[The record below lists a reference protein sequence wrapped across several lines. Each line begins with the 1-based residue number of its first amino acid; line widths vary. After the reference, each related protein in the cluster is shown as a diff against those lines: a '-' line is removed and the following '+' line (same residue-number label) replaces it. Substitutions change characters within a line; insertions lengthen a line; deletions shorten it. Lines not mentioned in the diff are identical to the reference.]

1 MKPNQTS
8 QDTPIHTSSTL
19 RKAQRGYKF
28 IIFGSHPP
36 SASSSTT
43 NLAECTITDLKHVAK
58 RRFAFVGYVDEE
70 QARRVKEWFD
80 GTYLGSSKIKV
91 EYVRD
96 EAIKP
101 SHTQEKRPLQQPEV
115 VPPATAAAAEEESQ
129 KDAPS
134 QKDKRLQEFMD
145 VMKNKDTTDP
155 SQLVPSASTTT
166 NAEAEARNSE
176 SGVAGIVD
184 VAGEGGKQEDD
195 EEVDDA
201 EWLRRRQAQAAGK
214 VADTVQPTSAGEAVQ
229 VSTSKSTTTAP
240 ALSEEQQILST
251 SRLFIR
257 NLSFLTT
264 PSALSQQF
272 SQFGELE
279 EVHLP
284 LSSTTK
290 QPIGTAF
297 VQYKRGE
304 DAVSAWKGMDGRTYM
319 GRLVHILP
327 GRPKF
332 GQQQL
337 AQQGEEGQAVISG
350 RVIGKDTERNVKAD
364 IDKKRKDASG
374 KGLNWA
380 TLYMNSDAVA
390 ASVAARMGISKAD
403 ILNPDS
409 TLRSSDENEKLSHVG
424 SAVKLALAETSV
436 IAETKKYFE
445 EHGVVLDRLT
455 ETSDALAEGG
465 ARPKR
470 TPRSKTTLLIK
481 NIPFGTD
488 VQLLTGLFEPHGTIK
503 RLLMPPTGT
512 LAVVEFEEEDAAASA
527 FRAVNYRRLGSAVVY
542 LEKAPEG
549 LIDADAAVP
558 DEPAARERVEP
569 LSEADVIRQ
578 KVEAAEITDDVQADA
593 AGEAGSTLF
602 VKNLAWATTTE
613 RLQQVFSAL
622 PAFSFARVSTKP
634 DPKNPAGARLSMGF
648 GFLGFTSKEAALKAM
663 NGLKGYK
670 LDGHDLEFKFAM
682 RDGEGEGRESKA
694 DAVAGKQA
702 KSKTTKMIVKNVPF
716 EASKNDIRDL
726 FSAFGTLKS
735 CRLPKKHNSTGRGF
749 AFLDFTTRHE
759 AEAAMNA
766 LKHTHL
772 LGRHLVLEWSEGDDL
787 AAKEVEKLRQK
798 TKSQFVADG
807 ETGGPS
813 KKRKLD
819 LRKDTDPDN
828 VDM

>member
-1 MKPNQTS
+1 MLLRDCRRTVEIRCIWS
-8 QDTPIHTSSTL
+8 GIRASSLATGYEF
-19 RKAQRGYKF
+19 QRVF
-28 IIFGSHPP
+28 P
-36 SASSSTT
+36 SALT
-43 NLAECTITDLKHVAK
+43 
-58 RRFAFVGYVDEE
+58 RRLLSA
-70 QARRVKEWFD
+70 
-80 GTYLGSSKIKV
+80 L
-91 EYVRD
+91 
-96 EAIKP
+96 KP
-101 SHTQEKRPLQQPEV
+101 SQAQEKRARPQDTTVSAL
-115 VPPATAAAAEEESQ
+115 PADAAKEQEDPKE
-129 KDAPS
+129 PTP
-134 QKDKRLQEFMD
+134 KDKRLQEFMD
-145 VMKNKDTTDP
+145 VMKNKDITDP
-155 SQLVPSASTTT
+155 SQLVPTT
-166 NAEAEARNSE
+166 AEAHQLD
-176 SGVAGIVD
+176 SGVAGIVEVD
-184 VAGEGGKQEDD
+184 GEGKKDIDD

-214 VADTVQPTSAGEAVQ
+214 VVDTAQPSSSAPLAAQGTNATAAAV
-229 VSTSKSTTTAP
+229 AP
-240 ALSEEQQILST
+240 SALSEEQQILST
-251 SRLFIR
+251 ARLFIR

-264 PSALSQQF
+264 PESLRTQF
-272 SQFGELE
+272 SQFGDLE

-297 VQYKRGE
+297 VQYKNPG
-304 DAVSAWKGMDGRTYM
+304 DAVSAWKGMDGRTFM

-337 AQQGEEGQAVISG
+337 AQVEEGQAVING

-390 ASVAARMGISKAD
+390 SSVAARMGISKAD

-409 TLRSSDENEKLSHVG
+409 TLRSAEENEKLSHVG

-455 ETSDALAEGG
+455 ETNDAATADG

-470 TPRSKTTLLIK
+470 TPRSKTTLLVK

-488 VQLLTGLFEPHGTIK
+488 IQLLNGLFEPHGTIK

-527 FRAVNYRRLGSAVVY
+527 FRAVNYRRLGSAVIY

-549 LIDADAAVP
+549 LIDADARLP
-558 DEPAARERVEP
+558 EEPSARELVEP
-569 LSEADVIRQ
+569 MSEADAIRQ
-578 KVEAAEITDDVQADA
+578 KVEAAQVTEDVEADA

-613 RLQQVFSAL
+613 RMQQVFSAL

-634 DPKNPAGARLSMGF
+634 DPKNPSGARLSMGF

-682 RDGEGEGRESKA
+682 RDGEGEGRDSKV
-694 DAVAGKQA
+694 DAVAGKA

-787 AAKEVEKLRQK
+787 ATKEVEKLRAK

-819 LRKDTDPDN
+819 LRKDTDPDD

>member
-1 MKPNQTS
+1 A
-8 QDTPIHTSSTL
+8 L
-19 RKAQRGYKF
+19 RN
-28 IIFGSHPP
+28 HLTDPP
-36 SASSSTT
+36 SASTSTT
-43 NLAECTITDLKHVAK
+43 NLSECVITDLKLVAK
-58 RRFAFVGYVDEE
+58 RRFAFVGYKNEE

-80 GTYLGSSKIKV
+80 GTYLASSKIKV
-91 EYVRD
+91 EFVRD
-96 EAIKP
+96 EALKP
-101 SHTQEKRPLQQPEV
+101 ALEQRSRPQEQE
-115 VPPATAAAAEEESQ
+115 AAAPAVTEEE
-129 KDAPS
+129 APKEPT
-134 QKDKRLQEFMD
+134 QKDKRLQEFME
-145 VMKNKDTTDP
+145 VMKNKDVTDP
-155 SQLVPSASTTT
+155 SQLVSSSTVT
-166 NAEAEARNSE
+166 AESSKLD
-176 SGVAGIVD
+176 SGVAGIEQVVPESKD
-184 VAGEGGKQEDD
+184 GDD
-195 EEVDDA
+195 DEVDDA

-214 VADTVQPTSAGEAVQ
+214 VADTAQPASVSDATQVQ
-229 VSTSKSTTTAP
+229 TTKTP
-240 ALSEEQQILST
+240 SIISPPLTDEQQILST
-251 SRLFIR
+251 GRLFVR
-257 NLSFLTT
+257 NLSFLVTS
-264 PSALSQQF
+264 P
-272 SQFGELE
+272 ELGSTFAQYGSIE

-297 VQYKRGE
+297 VQFKDPQ
-304 DAVSAWKGMDGRTYM
+304 DAVRAWKEMDGRTYM

-332 GQQQL
+332 GQQQG
-337 AQQGEEGQAVISG
+337 QEGQAVING

-364 IDKKRKDASG
+364 IDKKRKDQSS

-390 ASVAARMGISKAD
+390 SSVAARMGISKAD

-409 TLRSSDENEKLSHVG
+409 TLRSSEDNEKLSHVG

-455 ETSDALAEGG
+455 ETSDAAAASNDG
-465 ARPKR
+465 RPVR

-488 VQLLTGLFEPHGTIK
+488 VQLLTGLFAPHGTIK

-512 LAVVEFEEEDAAASA
+512 LAVVEYEEEDAASKA

-549 LIDADAAVP
+549 LIDETAAVRSSE
-558 DEPAARERVEP
+558 DTSAAVAP
-569 LSEADVIRQ
+569 VVPTSEADAIRQ
-578 KVEAAEITDDVQADA
+578 RVESAQVSEDVEADA
-593 AGEAGSTLF
+593 SAMGEAGSTLF
-602 VKNLAWATTTE
+602 VKNLSFATTTE
-613 RLQQVFSAL
+613 RLQAVFSAL
-622 PAFSFARVSTKP
+622 PAYSFARVSTKP
-634 DPKNPAGARLSMGF
+634 DPKNPAGPRLSMGF
-648 GFLGFTSKEAALKAM
+648 GFLGFSNKEAAVKAM
-663 NGLKGYK
+663 QGLKGYK

-682 RDGEGEGRESKA
+682 RDGAEETRDSKA
-694 DAVAGKQA
+694 DTVAGKA

-787 AAKEVEKLRQK
+787 AAKEVEKLRAK

-807 ETGGPS
+807 EAGPS

-819 LRKDTDPDN
+819 LRNNTDPDD